1 MYVTEIAGTVSAV
14 VTLTTKLTEL
24 VNKVKAKPPKEA
36 KAAIGELQDLAL
48 TLQSRLLEL
57 QAQALSLQS
66 ENADLREQIRQQEK
80 RALER
85 EKYERRR
92 IGSATVVVPKD
103 DPETYLC
110 ASCYAAG
117 RLVYLDA
124 LSESFRGIG
133 THRCPSCDSVLTI
146 RP

>member
-1 MYVTEIAGTVSAV
+1 MTVAEIAGTVSAV

-24 VNKVKAKPPKEA
+24 VNKVKDKPPKEA
-36 KAAIGELQDLAL
+36 KAAIGEVQDLAL

-66 ENADLREQIRQQEK
+66 ENADLRAQIRQQEE

-103 DPETYLC
+103 DPETFLC
-110 ASCYAAG
+110 ASCYTAG

-124 LSESFRGIG
+124 LGAPFRSIG